1 MIRLE
6 KINSKNVWK
15 IINLHVSKSQ
25 DDFVASN
32 TESIV
37 EAYTTISANGV
48 ALPFGIYEDDTPI
61 GFLMIGYDV
70 DDEWDGAPKIAKG
83 NYNLW
88 RFMID
93 EKYQGKGY
101 GKKALKMAI
110 DYIKTYPCGKAEYC
124 YLSYEPENTNAKKL
138 YSSFGFVENGE
149 YDEDEV
155 VAILKL

>member
-6 KINSKNVWK
+6 KINSKNVWSITK
-15 IINLHVSKSQ
+15 LHVSKNQ
-25 DDFVASN
+25 EDFVAPN
-32 TESIV
+32 TQSII
-37 EAYTTISANGV
+37 EAYTTITANGI

-61 GFLMIGYDV
+61 GFLMIGYDA

-101 GKKALKMAI
+101 GKQALQLAL
-110 DYIKTYPCGKAEYC
+110 DYIKTYPCGKAKYC
-124 YLSYEPENTNAKKL
+124 YLSYEPENIKAKKL